1 MQKQNKA
8 NRIGIIIEGENT
20 ICLQQIRMAYLG
32 TNGMHYF
39 KYSPEK
45 NFNGETKYPDK

>member
-20 ICLQQIRMAYLG
+20 TPLQQIRLAYLG
-32 TNGMHYF
+32 TNDMH
-39 KYSPEK
+39 
-45 NFNGETKYPDK
+45 